1 MGDAPG
7 SFKAILK
14 RGALVTA
21 ANWPVVFVQF
31 TAESLF
37 KLLLGVPIVGGIFLV
52 ALVVGHDVAD
62 LLRGDA
68 REIVTNILGAL
79 TGQPAALVGF
89 LVSMMIVLLGGSAL
103 MFILKAGTVAT
114 LAAAEHVA
122 GPIERPPLRWMP
134 FQQAYQFSPESYI
147 AACQRFWRRYL
158 RLGLFLLTIYALS
171 AGLYLVAVV
180 IGYSLLGPHDT
191 IVWWWTLLAALA
203 STVLIIWI
211 TFVNLVYLLIQMIVT
226 TDDVS
231 VNEASRRLLAFAKA
245 RGRHIAGVF
254 LIVLALVLVAT
265 GASIVTTAA
274 LGLISF
280 VPLVGLAVFP
290 LQIAAWFVRG
300 MLFQYL
306 GLTALA
312 SYLTLYRGQQS

>member
-7 SFKAILK
+7 FKAILK

-21 ANWPVVFVQF
+21 ANWPIVLVQF
-31 TAESLF
+31 VAESLF

-68 REIVTNILGAL
+68 REIVTTILGAL
-79 TGQPAALVGF
+79 TDQPAALVGF
-89 LVSMMIVLLGGSAL
+89 LVAMLIVLIGGSAM
-103 MFILKAGTVAT
+103 MFIVKAGAVVT
-114 LAAAEHVA
+114 LADAEIAANA
-122 GPIERPPLRWMP
+122 IERPPLRWAA
-134 FQQAYQFSPESYI
+134 FQQAYRFSPERYV
-147 AACQRFWRRYL
+147 AACEHFWRRYL
-158 RLGLFLLTIYALS
+158 RLGWLLLAVYVLS
-171 AGLYLVAVV
+171 AGLYLAAVL
-180 IGYSLLGPHDT
+180 IGYRLVGSRETLL
-191 IVWWWTLLAALA
+191 WWWTLIAASA

-211 TFVNLVYLLIQMIVT
+211 TFVNLVYLLIQMVMA
-226 TDDVS
+226 TDDVG
-231 VNEASRRLLAFAKA
+231 VKEASRRLLVFA
-245 RGRHIAGVF
+245 RHRVRQIAGVF

-265 GASIVTTAA
+265 GASLVATGL

-290 LQIAAWFVRG
+290 LQVAAWFVRG

-306 GLTALA
+306 GLTALG
-312 SYLTLYRGQQS
+312 SYLTLYRGHP